1 MFFQLSVKEL
11 LQRRHFNVV
20 HKGLQDHVRNVH
32 ISASDVCVIEGHAF
46 LIVRLIRQAD
56 VICRAF
62 LFWDVFQKADQI
74 DIFNAAD
81 KLK

>member
-32 ISASDVCVIEGHAF
+32 ISASDVCVIEGHALF
-46 LIVRLIRQAD
+46 NIGLIGRTIR
-56 VICRAF
+56 VSVAF
-62 LFWDVFQKADQI
+62 LFWAVFQEADQI
-74 DIFNAAD
+74 DIFY
-81 KLK
+81 